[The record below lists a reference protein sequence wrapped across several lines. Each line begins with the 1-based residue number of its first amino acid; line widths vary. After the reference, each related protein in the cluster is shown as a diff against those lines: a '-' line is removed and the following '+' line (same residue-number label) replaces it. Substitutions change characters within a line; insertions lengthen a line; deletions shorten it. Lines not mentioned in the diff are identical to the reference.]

1 MTFVSELEKLT
12 TKMKESSNIPSHHE
26 KSKIPAL
33 PDEKEVKEPAVTLKC
48 RLCYKEVK
56 ELLGQSLAAQSILSL
71 LLGLYYLVTLL
82 LDFDTYSSLL
92 IPTFIS
98 FAFPISAIF
107 VNF

>member
-26 KSKIPAL
+26 KSKIPAF
-33 PDEKEVKEPAVTLKC
+33 PDEKEVKEV
-48 RLCYKEVK
+48 
-56 ELLGQSLAAQSILSL
+56 LGQSLAAQSILSL
-71 LLGLYYLVTLL
+71 LLGLYYLLTLL